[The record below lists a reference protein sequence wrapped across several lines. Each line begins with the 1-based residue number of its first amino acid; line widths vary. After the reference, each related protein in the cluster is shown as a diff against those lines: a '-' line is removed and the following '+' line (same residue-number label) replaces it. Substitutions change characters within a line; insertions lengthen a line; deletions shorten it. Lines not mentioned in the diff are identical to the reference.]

1 MLPLAAVVSKGLLRL
16 SFADQRI
23 SGSGRQGPRFRPPG
37 LSPRPL
43 TNSAVISLGGISFGC
58 PSHGS
63 PIALRGNYGLHHI
76 GELLLLILEVFP
88 EQEDC

>member
-43 TNSAVISLGGISFGC
+43 TNSAVISLGGSFVWV
-58 PSHGS
+58 PK
-63 PIALRGNYGLHHI
+63 PWIAHRAARQLWLAPRWGVIVAN
-76 GELLLLILEVFP
+76 P
-88 EQEDC
+88 